1 MDFTQIVEETAAL
14 GMNLYDLALWQDG
27 EISFWQYVPCNRCN
41 DSYSV
46 AKVYTMTSVG
56 LLFSEGRLSLDARLI
71 DFFPEH
77 LPADMPD
84 AWRRVT
90 VEHALTHRVGF
101 GESTLDIDCEDASQ
115 YPQDYLRHLFSMPL
129 AHEPGTESVY
139 TDAAYYLLSR
149 VVGEVAGEPMDQ
161 LLYRRILRPLRIQEA
176 AWSRDP
182 QGHPIGATGLYIGAQ
197 DMVKLGALY
206 LNGGVYEGKQLLSGS
221 WVARA
226 LGHDYELHRMAEGR
240 LYLKHGMYGQGLC
253 FSPDLRFAAAWHAC
267 EHGERSRA
275 MAEYFGQLALRL
287 TGEPTQER

>member
-41 DSYSV
+41 YSYSV
-46 AKVYTMTSVG
+46 AKVYTITAVG
-56 LLFSEGRLSLDARLI
+56 LLFSEGRLSLGARLI

-129 AHEPGTESVY
+129 AHEPGT
-139 TDAAYYLLSR
+139 
-149 VVGEVAGEPMDQ
+149 
-161 LLYRRILRPLRIQEA
+161 
-176 AWSRDP
+176 
-182 QGHPIGATGLYIGAQ
+182 
-197 DMVKLGALY
+197 
-206 LNGGVYEGKQLLSGS
+206 
-221 WVARA
+221 
-226 LGHDYELHRMAEGR
+226 
-240 LYLKHGMYGQGLC
+240 
-253 FSPDLRFAAAWHAC
+253 
-267 EHGERSRA
+267 
-275 MAEYFGQLALRL
+275 
-287 TGEPTQER
+287 